1 MKEQNRESQL
11 ALFID
16 FDNVA
21 LGRSG
26 RGKSQKFDVKP
37 VLDRLLEKGKI
48 VVKKAYADWSR
59 YPKDKDALHSAG
71 IELIEI
77 PKPRI
82 SGKNSAD
89 IRMVVDAMELSY
101 AKEHIDTFAIISGD
115 SDITPLVNK
124 LRENGR
130 FVLGMALKE
139 ASSNLIIEAC
149 DEFIFIEDLEKQ
161 QKAPAPASLAK
172 VPKSKRQVFDLLIS
186 TVRAL
191 LRDGRGTLYS
201 SLVKDTM
208 KRKQPS
214 FNEQGF
220 GYSTFSDLL
229 EDAASQGLLEIERD
243 PDAGGT
249 YVVRGLSRSGSG
261 SSGGKK
267 RGKA

>member
-1 MKEQNRESQL
+1 MNGNNESHL

-21 LGRSG
+21 LGRAG
-26 RGKSQKFDVKP
+26 RGRAKKFDIKP
-37 VLDRLLEKGKI
+37 VTERLLEKGKI

-89 IRMVVDAMELSY
+89 IRLVVDAMELCY
-101 AKEHIDTFAIISGD
+101 AKEHIDTFVIVSGD

-124 LRENGR
+124 LRENRR

-139 ASSNLIIEAC
+139 STSNLIMEAC
-149 DEFIFIEDLEKQ
+149 DEFIFIEDLGKSAEPKAAKDKLEKLPQ
-161 QKAPAPASLAK
+161 GKQA
-172 VPKSKRQVFDLLIS
+172 VFKLLLS
-186 TVRAL
+186 TVTAL
-191 LRDGRGTLYS
+191 VREGRGTLYG

-214 FNEQGF
+214 FNEQGY
-220 GYSTFSDLL
+220 GYSTFGDLL
-229 EDAASQGLLEIERD
+229 EDAASKGLIELTRD
-243 PDAGGT
+243 KGAGNT
-249 YVVRGLSRSGSG
+249 YVVLGLGRGAK
-261 SSGGKK
+261 GK
-267 RGKA
+267 

>member
-1 MKEQNRESQL
+1 MNTNNESHL

-21 LGRSG
+21 LGRAG
-26 RGKSQKFDVKP
+26 RGRAKKFDIKP

-89 IRMVVDAMELSY
+89 IRLVVDAMELCY
-101 AKEHIDTFAIISGD
+101 AKDHIDSFVIISGD

-124 LRENGR
+124 LRENRR
-130 FVLGMALKE
+130 FVVGMALKE
-139 ASSNLIIEAC
+139 ATSDLLVEAC
-149 DEFIFIEDLEKQ
+149 DEFIFVEDLGKGAEPKAAKDKLSKLPQGKQ
-161 QKAPAPASLAK
+161 K
-172 VPKSKRQVFDLLIS
+172 VFGLLLS
-186 TVRAL
+186 TVTAL
-191 LRDGRGTLYS
+191 MREGRGTLYS

-214 FNEQGF
+214 FHEQSF
-220 GYSTFSDLL
+220 GYSTFGDLL
-229 EDAASQGLLEIERD
+229 EDAAKQGLIEVTRD
-243 PDAGGT
+243 KAAGGT
-249 YVVRGLSRSGSG
+249 FVVSGLGPG
-261 SSGGKK
+261 AKGK
-267 RGKA
+267 

>member
-1 MKEQNRESQL
+1 LKALERESQL

-21 LGRSG
+21 LGRAG
-26 RGKSQKFDVKP
+26 REKAQKFDIKP
-37 VLDRLLEKGKI
+37 VTDRLLEKGKI

-89 IRMVVDAMELSY
+89 IRLVVDAMELSY
-101 AKEHIDTFAIISGD
+101 AKAHIDTFVIISGD

-149 DEFIFIEDLEKQ
+149 DEFVFIEDLEKE
-161 QKAPAPASLAK
+161 QKREAPASLAK
-172 VPKSKRQVFDLLIS
+172 VPQGKRQVFDLLIG

-191 LRDGRGTLYS
+191 QREGRGTLYS

-214 FNEQGF
+214 FNELGF
-220 GYSTFSDLL
+220 GYGTFGDLL
-229 EDAASQGLLEIERD
+229 EDAARRGLLNIERD
-243 PDAGGT
+243 ADAGGT
-249 YVVRGLSRSGSG
+249 YVVTGLKRSG
-261 SSGGKK
+261 GGKK
-267 RGKA
+267 KGSA